1 MSKVDDLMKH
11 RVVEQGYRMTQN
23 EVIERRAA
31 MRKIL
36 LGTKFGNSDN
46 KTLDNIIIVKLD
58 NSFIVE
64 DQAFSEF
71 YYSNKKAI
79 T

>member
-1 MSKVDDLMKH
+1 MKH
-11 RVVEQGYRMTQN
+11 RVVEQGYSMNPN

-46 KTLDNIIIVKLD
+46 KTLDNVIVVKLD

-64 DQAFSEF
+64 DEMLSEF

>member
-1 MSKVDDLMKH
+1 MKH
-11 RVVEQGYRMTQN
+11 RVIEQGYRMTQN

-36 LGTKFGNSDN
+36 LGTKFSNSDN
-46 KTLDNIIIVKLD
+46 KTLDNIIIVKFN

-64 DQAFSEF
+64 DQEFSEF